1 MEDESENKNSEEYES
16 AMERSAESEEK
27 GNSDLK
33 HISIEWFARIGGQ
46 CRLGRRVRIGDKSS
60 KDCTLS
66 AVPDVLP
73 CLAEEV
79 E

>member
-33 HISIEWFARIGGQ
+33 H
-46 CRLGRRVRIGDKSS
+46 
-60 KDCTLS
+60 
-66 AVPDVLP
+66 
-73 CLAEEV
+73 EV
-79 E
+79 DPYVCQ